1 MDRKVFVSDYASL
14 MESKTF
20 PDAKR
25 TFTTMDAD
33 IFVNPEYGAIYDK
46 TVIVNLPVEIPL
58 EQLRSSN
65 KVISRFPIGYD
76 IPVIPYDVPEDKK
89 CVKKSDYSCIILNP
103 SMMTEMKYA
112 KCVKDNDFLIGISET
127 IDGEASLIGLKIGS
141 TTVEN

>member
-46 TVIVNLPVEIPL
+46 TVIINLPVEIPL
-58 EQLRSSN
+58 EQLKNSN
-65 KVISRFPIGYD
+65 KIVSRFPIGHG
-76 IPVIPYDVPEDKK
+76 IPVIPYDIPENRKVIDKK
-89 CVKKSDYSCIILNP
+89 DYSCILLNP
-103 SMMTEMKYA
+103 SMMTEMRFA
-112 KCVKDNDFLIGISET
+112 SLVKNNDFLIGISET

-141 TTVEN
+141 TTIEG

>member
-1 MDRKVFVSDYASL
+1 M
-14 MESKTF
+14 
-20 PDAKR
+20 
-25 TFTTMDAD
+25 
-33 IFVNPEYGAIYDK
+33 
-46 TVIVNLPVEIPL
+46 
-58 EQLRSSN
+58 
-65 KVISRFPIGYD
+65 ISRFPIGYD

>member
-46 TVIVNLPVEIPL
+46 TVIIYLPVEIPL
-58 EQLRSSN
+58 DQLKNSN
-65 KVISRFPIGYD
+65 KVISRFPIGYGV
-76 IPVIPYDVPEDKK
+76 IVIPYDVPDERKK
-89 CVKKSDYSCIILNP
+89 VKAENYSCLILNP
-103 SMMTEMKYA
+103 SMMTELRFA
-112 KCVKDNDFLIGISET
+112 QTVKDNDFLIGISET
-127 IDGEASLIGLKIGS
+127 VDGEASLIGLKIGS
-141 TTVEN
+141 AEIDS